1 MRSERF
7 HNPVSTSA
15 CGGWLIG
22 LRGIGRVQ
30 RASVRGVR
38 LRLFVVAI
46 GAMSAIATDATAAYP
61 ERPLRYIVPFAAGSG
76 GDVTARLLVTELA
89 KQLAQQIVV
98 DNRPGAAGS
107 IGTEMIVRAP
117 ADGYT
122 IGHAGI
128 TVLAIDRSVRAKL
141 PYDPDKDLKMVVQ
154 GSFQPNLLVASTLL
168 PIKSVQDLIDYARK
182 NPGKLAWGADNGSS
196 PHLCGELFKM
206 MTATQLLHVPYK
218 SSPQAMT
225 DLIGGRLQVSFDNMS
240 FSVPHVRA
248 GRVRALGVTTPKR
261 SPAMP
266 ELPTLAEAG
275 VPGFEVVSWTGMVAP
290 AGVPKA
296 IVDHLNAAANKA
308 LATPAL
314 REKYAALG
322 YEIAGGTPE
331 QFTDLVRRETA
342 KWAEVVKRAGMKA
355 E

>member
-1 MRSERF
+1 MKGQNCIGTFAGSTRERHRRHHDPRSAANDPHAMLQAQRLMAA
-7 HNPVSTSA
+7 A
-15 CGGWLIG
+15 C
-22 LRGIGRVQ
+22 
-30 RASVRGVR
+30 
-38 LRLFVVAI
+38 
-46 GAMSAIATDATAAYP
+46 AMSLAASGAAADFP

-76 GDVTARLLVTELA
+76 GDVTARLLATELS
-89 KQLAQQIVV
+89 KQLGQQIVA

-141 PYDPDKDLKMVVQ
+141 PYDPERDLKMVVQ
-154 GSFQPNLLVASTLL
+154 GSFQPNLLVTSTLL

-196 PHLCGELFKM
+196 PHLSGELFKM
-206 MTATQLLHVPYK
+206 MTGTQLLHVPYK

-225 DLIGGRLQVSFDNMS
+225 DLIGGRLHLSFDNMS
-240 FSVPHVRA
+240 STVPHVKA

-266 ELPTLAEAG
+266 DVPTVAEAG
-275 VPGFEVVSWTGMVAP
+275 VAGFEVVSWTGVVVP

-296 IVDHLNAAANKA
+296 IVDKLNTAANRA
-308 LATPAL
+308 LATPTL

-322 YEIAGGTPE
+322 YEIAGGTSE
-331 QFTDLVRRETA
+331 QFADLVHRETA